1 MYMQSSLPPRRLFR
15 KTRLRLRLLRRRLR
29 FRFLLRRLRTLRL
42 RLRLLRLRRLLRII
56 RLYQRGRR
64 ETASAKST
72 EVRQPV
78 NLQSESPSQSYK
90 LLLSFKNSL
99 LVREMRETLRFR
111 KMFSVYAGN
120 MPPLFLR
127 RRSETFSAKSVE
139 LKQPINEVKMAS
151 KTVTRSIEI
160 RDNVI
165 SQVYSTRCHGFE
177 LDCKLN

>member
-1 MYMQSSLPPRRLFR
+1 MNKDLSPDLNNGI
-15 KTRLRLRLLRRRLR
+15 TRAIFEAL
-29 FRFLLRRLRTLRL
+29 
-42 RLRLLRLRRLLRII
+42 
-56 RLYQRGRR
+56 
-64 ETASAKST
+64 
-72 EVRQPV
+72 
-78 NLQSESPSQSYK
+78 K

-99 LVREMRETLRFR
+99 LVKEMLETLRFR
-111 KMFSVYAGN
+111 KMFLVYAGN

-139 LKQPINEVKMAS
+139 LRQPINEVKMAS

-177 LDCKLN
+177 LECKLN

>member
-42 RLRLLRLRRLLRII
+42 RLRLLRRLLRII

-64 ETASAKST
+64 ETASAKSI

>member
-1 MYMQSSLPPRRLFR
+1 M
-15 KTRLRLRLLRRRLR
+15 
-29 FRFLLRRLRTLRL
+29 
-42 RLRLLRLRRLLRII
+42 
-56 RLYQRGRR
+56 
-64 ETASAKST
+64 
-72 EVRQPV
+72 
-78 NLQSESPSQSYK
+78 
-90 LLLSFKNSL
+90 NSL

-111 KMFSVYAGN
+111 KMFLVYTGN
-120 MPPLFLR
+120 MPPLFFR

-165 SQVYSTRCHGFE
+165 SQVYSTRRHGFE